1 MLYNARNNF
10 PKSKDISR
18 ARIFFSGLGTRSDKF
33 TDDICIRKLIA
44 SVTPAILD
52 FRGLISLA
60 SYLVYIVDA
69 LLKEDRS
76 FGIKFRYERA
86 FCESRFVLI
95 TMSSAL

>member
-1 MLYNARNNF
+1 MLETILKSSKIF
-10 PKSKDISR
+10 PR
-18 ARIFFSGLGTRSDKF
+18 ARVSFSRIGTRSDKF
-33 TDDICIRKLIA
+33 TGDICIRKLIT
-44 SVTPAILD
+44 SVIPATLD
-52 FRGLISLA
+52 FRVLISLA

-95 TMSSAL
+95 TMSGAL